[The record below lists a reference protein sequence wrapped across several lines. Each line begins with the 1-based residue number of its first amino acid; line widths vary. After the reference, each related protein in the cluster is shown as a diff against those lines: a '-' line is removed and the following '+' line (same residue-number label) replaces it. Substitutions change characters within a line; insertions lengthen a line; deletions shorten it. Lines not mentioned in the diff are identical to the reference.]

1 MKKKQFYVNEERN
14 QKWTEEQ
21 TGRKIEFANK
31 YLYHGTYS
39 DKFDNKRPKETNT
52 VIEKEK
58 KQHKNKKIIIGVLC
72 VVLICVGYTGMQIYM
87 QIAAKPAQMLN
98 QVESEEVNDL
108 SNASVLLKANHI
120 DSVGLD
126 GGVML
131 TSIISEAQQNG
142 FTSIT
147 FDAKRSDGSIGYAS
161 KLASV
166 DTYRAISSPA
176 TQLEA
181 SVNQLKADDILGVA
195 RLCIYQDNVIPSV
208 APNYALKVNG
218 QVYKDKNG
226 NTYLDPNNES
236 VYNYIRDIIAELHN
250 MGINVFVLYGC
261 ELPQG
266 TGLDSDYSFDIL
278 KARLNADIG
287 NDIKFIEQKS
297 VTLNGID
304 ENYQLNEEL
313 ITNEIASFEKIDNNK
328 QTYLIKTKLD
338 DKAVVEQLAKN
349 GISSFII
356 EK

>member
-1 MKKKQFYVNEERN
+1 MKKKKFYVNEERN

-58 KQHKNKKIIIGVLC
+58 KQYKNKKIIIGVLC

-87 QIAAKPAQMLN
+87 QIAAKPAQLLT
-98 QVESEEVNDL
+98 QIESEEVNDL
-108 SNASVLLKANHI
+108 SNASIMLKSTHI
-120 DSVGLD
+120 ESVGLD

-142 FTSIT
+142 YTSIT

-161 KLASV
+161 NLAAV

-181 SVNQLKADDILGVA
+181 SVRQLVADDILPVA
-195 RLCIYQDNVIPSV
+195 RICCYQDNVVPNIAS
-208 APNYALKVNG
+208 NYALKVNG
-218 QVYKDKNG
+218 QVYKDKNS
-226 NTYLDPNNES
+226 NTYLDPSNEI
-236 VYNYIRDIIAELHN
+236 VYNYIRDIISELHN
-250 MGINVFVLYGC
+250 LGINVFVLYGC

-266 TGLDSDYSFDIL
+266 AGVNNDYSFEIL

-287 NDIKFIEQKS
+287 NEIKFIEEKP

-304 ENYQLNEEL
+304 ENYKLSEEL
-313 ITNEIASFEKIDNNK
+313 IANEVASFTEIDSNK

-338 DKAVVEQLAKN
+338 DKSVVEQLTKN
-349 GISSFII
+349 GVSSFII
-356 EK
+356 YR